1 MHDIYV
7 TRMVPEANLE
17 RLRQLF
23 DVEINDMDRP
33 LTREE
38 LLAKVAGRDGIISF
52 LTDRIDGELLDA
64 AGPQLKIVAN
74 FAVGFNNLDVEA
86 ATRRGIVL
94 TNTPGVLDDATATLT
109 LALLLA
115 TARRV
120 VEADR
125 YIRAGRWTSAWS
137 PTFFVGQDVAGKALG
152 IVGAGR
158 IGRNVARKARAFDMR
173 ILYTKRHRDE
183 DFERETGAVFM
194 DKDRLLAEADFVSLH
209 VPLLPET
216 HHYIGARELST
227 MKPSA
232 ILINA
237 SRGPVVD
244 EKALVEAL
252 RNGTIWG
259 AGLDVFEDEPALAPG
274 LAELEN
280 VVIVPHIASAT
291 PATRTA
297 MGDAAIDNL
306 VAVLSGEPPPSC
318 VNPDVLRR

>member
-1 MHDIYV
+1 MYDVYV

-23 DVEINDMDRP
+23 DVEINAMDRP

-74 FAVGFNNLDVEA
+74 FAVGVNNLDVEA